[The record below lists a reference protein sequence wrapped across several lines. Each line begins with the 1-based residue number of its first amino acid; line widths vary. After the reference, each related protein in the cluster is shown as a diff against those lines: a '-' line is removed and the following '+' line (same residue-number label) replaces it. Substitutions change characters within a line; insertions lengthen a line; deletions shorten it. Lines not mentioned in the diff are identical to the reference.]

1 VNIHIGSNG
10 GPASTRFDE
19 SQPAGSSGAHRWW
32 DSPALPR
39 VGGIAGMVSPLPLL
53 AAGWITA
60 TAGQNLRQNGF
71 PWAATLAAILTATC
85 VLGLTALHSMRWAA
99 PLRAAGLVT
108 AAALL
113 AIAGFFTALGTEDLL
128 ATLAS
133 TPRFLS
139 NNEAITSIGTLT
151 GSILTLILT
160 PLGLAVIGIA
170 TFRSGLLSRTGRLS
184 AVAVAPCLV
193 LGALVSAAA
202 TSAPVAAAWVPVL
215 AACWFLLGRDLLR
228 SRR

>member
-1 VNIHIGSNG
+1 MKIRIGSTG
-10 GPASTRFDE
+10 GPPSAQSDE

-32 DSPALPR
+32 DGPRSRVSGDCRHGQPA
-39 VGGIAGMVSPLPLL
+39 AL
-53 AAGWITA
+53 ACRRLDHSDRRPEPAA
-60 TAGQNLRQNGF
+60 ERLS
-71 PWAATLAAILTATC
+71 WAATLAAILTATC

-193 LGALVSAAA
+193 LGALVSAAS
-202 TSAPVAAAWVPVL
+202 TSAPSPQPGCRYWPPAGS
-215 AACWFLLGRDLLR
+215 LLGRDLLR